1 MTDNNSVILEKR
13 GQALWI
19 TINRPEKR
27 NAINGDVIAGIARGY
42 RTAHDDKNV
51 RVIVLTGAGDKAFC
65 AGADLQNTGG
75 AFAADFAKPNVDYAD
90 LLRLSQNATKPAIA
104 RVGGVCMAGGMGL
117 LCMTDMAIAADHVMF
132 GLPEVK
138 VGVFPMQVMSLLQSI
153 APRRLVNE
161 WAITGEPFD
170 ARTAQAAGLL
180 NYVVPQ
186 AELDAKLDWLIGR
199 ITDKSPTAIRR
210 GKYAMRAIA
219 SMSFDES
226 IAYTESQIALLAM
239 TEDAKEGSQG
249 VRRKA
254 QTLMAGEVGC
264 YGLAMHGEFLGDIF
278 GVRRCVSKPPIAE
291 NTISHTRFVL
301 IGSCW
306 EGARGAAESAN
317 TGSAWS
323 VHRHRPDAVG

>member
-1 MTDNNSVILEKR
+1 MTDTTAVITEKR
-13 GQALWI
+13 GQAFLI
-19 TINRPEKR
+19 TINRPDKR
-27 NAINGDVIAGIARGY
+27 NALNGDVIAGITKGY
-42 RTAHDDKNV
+42 REAHDDNEV

-138 VGVFPMQVMSLLQSI
+138 VGVFPMQVMSLLQAI

-170 ARTAQAAGLL
+170 ARVAQAAGLL

-239 TEDAKEGSQG
+239 TEDAKEGLKAFAEK
-249 VRRKA
+249 RKP
-254 QTLMAGEVGC
+254 TWPG
-264 YGLAMHGEFLGDIF
+264 
-278 GVRRCVSKPPIAE
+278 K
-291 NTISHTRFVL
+291 
-301 IGSCW
+301 
-306 EGARGAAESAN
+306 
-317 TGSAWS
+317 
-323 VHRHRPDAVG
+323 

>member
-1 MTDNNSVILEKR
+1 MADNNSVLLEKR

-27 NAINGDVIAGIARGY
+27 NALNSEVIAGIVRGY
-42 RTAHDDKNV
+42 RDAHDDPAI

-75 AFAADFAKPNVDYAD
+75 AFAMDFARPNVDYAD

-104 RVGGVCMAGGMGL
+104 RVNGVCMAGGMGL
-117 LCMTDMAIAADHVMF
+117 LCMTDMAIAADQAIF

-138 VGVFPMQVMSLLQSI
+138 VGVFPMQVLSLLQAI
-153 APRRLVNE
+153 APRRLVSE

-170 ARTAQAAGLL
+170 AKTAQQAGLL
-180 NYVVPQ
+180 NHVVTQ
-186 AELDAKLDWLIGR
+186 LELDARLDWLIGR
-199 ITDKSPTAIRR
+199 IVDKSPTAIRR

-239 TEDAKEGSQG
+239 TEDGKEGLKAFSEK
-249 VRRKA
+249 RKP
-254 QTLMAGEVGC
+254 
-264 YGLAMHGEFLGDIF
+264 
-278 GVRRCVSKPPIAE
+278 S
-291 NTISHTRFVL
+291 
-301 IGSCW
+301 W
-306 EGARGAAESAN
+306 
-317 TGSAWS
+317 TG
-323 VHRHRPDAVG
+323 R